1 MSEDIRKA
9 IEVLNQSDDYRVIT
23 RYKKPEFYNLN
34 ADMPKKIGVFLD
46 IEACILKI
54 SSKRYS

>member
-1 MSEDIRKA
+1 MKDIKKA
-9 IEVLNQSDDYRVIT
+9 IEILNQSDNHRVIT

-34 ADMPKKIGVFLD
+34 AEIPKKIGVFLD